1 MPRSFIT
8 GFAVMAL
15 ALSAC
20 SEDATNPTSSGSEI
34 ELASLAAADAEA
46 VAAATRTDAAR
57 WFADLFD
64 RLRQTDDP
72 EAQACLAEARE
83 LRAQAHDAF
92 EAGDREKA
100 RRLLHES
107 FRKMLCAVIEVF
119 PNAPER
125 TGNAVDEIVTRISE
139 RLGDREAP
147 RIRRVLAHVE
157 QLRADAEAA
166 LTAGDTITALEL
178 NLRSMHLLR
187 RLMVYMHHARDG
199 EDTDR
204 CTDELGAMV
213 SG

>member
-1 MPRSFIT
+1 MPRSLIT
-8 GFAVMAL
+8 GFAVVAL

-20 SEDATNPTSSGSEI
+20 SEDAANPTSFSSEI
-34 ELASLAAADAEA
+34 ELATVSAADAEA

-64 RLRQTDDP
+64 RLRETDDP

-83 LRAQAHDAF
+83 LRAQAHAAL
-92 EAGDREKA
+92 EAGDREEA

-107 FRKMLCAVIEVF
+107 FRKVLCAVIEVF

-125 TGNAVDEIVTRISE
+125 TGNAVDQVVARIYE
-139 RLGDREAP
+139 RLGDRDAP

-157 QLRADAEAA
+157 QLRTEADAAFAA
-166 LTAGDTITALEL
+166 DDAITALEL

-187 RLMVYMHHARDG
+187 RLVDYIRHARDR

-213 SG
+213 SD